1 MLTKEQIIA
10 IKKAAIATD
19 PEKKKKKKKKA
30 MGTQLHLLAQSNLVI
45 RAEYEYVPNKII
57 VK

>member
-19 PEKKKKKKKKA
+19 PGKPW
-30 MGTQLHLLAQSNLVI
+30 GTQLHLLAQSNLSFEQNMNMYLI
-45 RAEYEYVPNKII
+45 K
-57 VK
+57 